1 MLNYLQPP
9 RENFVQRSEAALHKI
24 LSVLCKC
31 IRAIM
36 LIRLFQKQD
45 SEQIAHI
52 FHDTI
57 HEINIRDYSPEQ
69 VNAWAADDLHIDDW
83 AISCAKKFTYVA
95 EESGKI
101 LGFGQLEADG
111 HIDRFFCHKDY
122 QRCGVG
128 TRLYRA
134 IEARAIELKIHRLFV
149 EVSITALAFFKSR
162 GFGIVTEQQVNVR
175 GQKLTNFVMEK
186 FLEQYLDRTNP
197 FVVATFYHFANL
209 NDYAALRSPITEFGQ
224 SHDIKGVI
232 LLAPEGINATVV
244 GDRNGI
250 DALLNYLRSDP
261 RLQNLEHKETY
272 CDVIPYQKLRVRL
285 KKELVK
291 FGIDNIDPSNEAG
304 LYVEP
309 KDWNQLISDPDV
321 LVIDTRNIYEVEFGT
336 FAGAINP
343 NLDFFHEFPKYVEEN
358 LRSPDSDQHKSK
370 KIAMFCTGGIR
381 CEKASAYMLAQG
393 FEEVYHL
400 KGGILK
406 YLEEVPPEES
416 LWQGEC
422 FVFDDRITL

>member
-1 MLNYLQPP
+1 M
-9 RENFVQRSEAALHKI
+9 I
-24 LSVLCKC
+24 
-31 IRAIM
+31 
-36 LIRLFQKQD
+36 IRLFQKQD

-69 VNAWAADDLHIDDW
+69 VSAWAPDDLHIDDW

-101 LGFGQLEADG
+101 LGFSQLESDG
-111 HIDRFFCHKDY
+111 HIDCFFCHKDY

-134 IEARAIELKIHRLFV
+134 IEAKAIELKINRLFV

-162 GFGIVTEQQVNVR
+162 GFGIVKEQQVDVR

-186 FLEQYLDRTNP
+186 FLDKYLDRTTP

-209 NDYAALRSPITEFGQ
+209 ANYQDLRSPITEFVQ
-224 SHDIKGVI
+224 RHDIKGVI

-244 GDRNGI
+244 GDRDGI
-250 DALLNYLRSDP
+250 DALLNYLRSDS
-261 RLQNLEHKETY
+261 RLQDLEHKETY
-272 CDVIPYQKLRVRL
+272 CEVIPYQKLRVRL

-291 FGIDNIDPSNEAG
+291 FGIDNIDPSNEVG
-304 LYVEP
+304 VYVEP
-309 KDWNQLISDPDV
+309 KDWNQLISDPEV
-321 LVIDTRNIYEVEFGT
+321 LVIDTRNVYEVEFGT

-358 LRSPDSDQHKSK
+358 LRSPNSDQHKSK

-406 YLEEVPPEES
+406 YLEEVPQEES

>member
-1 MLNYLQPP
+1 
-9 RENFVQRSEAALHKI
+9 
-24 LSVLCKC
+24 
-31 IRAIM
+31 M

-57 HEINIRDYSPEQ
+57 HEINIRDYSLEQ
-69 VNAWAADDLHIDDW
+69 LKAWAPDDLHIDDW
-83 AISCAKKFTYVA
+83 SISCTKKFTYVA
-95 EESGKI
+95 DESGKI
-101 LGFGQLEADG
+101 LGFGQLETDG
-111 HIDRFFCHKDY
+111 HIDCFFCHRDY

-134 IEARAIELKIHRLFV
+134 IEAKAIALKINRLFV

-162 GFGIVTEQQVNVR
+162 GFRIVKEQQVSVR

-186 FLEQYLDRTNP
+186 FLDQYLERTTP
-197 FVVATFYHFANL
+197 FVVATFYHFADLEN
-209 NDYAALRSPITEFGQ
+209 YQALRSPITKFCSQ
-224 SHDIKGVI
+224 HDIKGVI
-232 LLAPEGINATVV
+232 LLAPEGINATVA
-244 GDRNGI
+244 GDRIGI
-250 DALLNYLRSDP
+250 DALLEYLQTEPS
-261 RLQNLEHKETY
+261 LQNLEHKETY

-291 FGIDNIDPSNEAG
+291 FGINNIDPSREVG
-304 LYVEP
+304 IYVEP

-336 FAGAINP
+336 FTGAVNP
-343 NLDFFHEFPKYVEEN
+343 NLDFFHEFPRYVEEN
-358 LRSPDSDQHKSK
+358 LRSPNSDQHKSK
-370 KIAMFCTGGIR
+370 KVAMFCTGGIR

-406 YLEEVPPEES
+406 YLEEVPQEES